1 MYYIGICDDEK
12 AVCMQLADMVCA
24 YDKRKMSGLRSASG
38 IPVRLCIRT

>member
-24 YDKRKMSGLRSASG
+24 YDKRKNVGNNYTKNYASKLR
-38 IPVRLCIRT
+38 